1 MTVLRNTRLF
11 LWISAI
17 AIFIGLLQTP
27 VFLMF
32 ARPPA
37 QLIEPTI
44 NQLESRIRKIRMGD
58 LQIKV
63 IDDKQSPIA
72 DAEVVIKQMSH
83 TFQFGTSLRTEM
95 FHDNVE
101 KSAQTKYLQIA
112 KELANSSVHEDA
124 LKWYSTEPNRGKVN
138 YVDADRILAWS
149 DRNYPLPM
157 RGHNLFWEVER
168 WNQSWLQQLK
178 ATDLR
183 QAVRKRAIEI
193 CTRYRGRIAEYDV
206 LNEMLHG
213 NFFRN
218 RLGDRIVDDMF
229 AGCAKADPKARLY
242 LNEYDILN
250 GKLVDA
256 YTKQVR
262 TLLARGVPVGGIGI
276 QAHIRENISVAQ
288 MQSSIDTLAKLGLPI
303 KITEV
308 SVLADTESR
317 KAQVLTDLYR
327 VAFAHPAVKGIT
339 LWGFWEGAAWEPK
352 TALYDRQFK
361 PLSSALAY
369 RKLVLEQWRTNTSG
383 ITGNKGDRTGIYS
396 TRAFFGTYQ
405 VTVKSGDRNIQQM
418 ITFNDQKLPYTIQI
432 PSKTGS

>member
-1 MTVLRNTRLF
+1 MGILNNTRLL

-17 AIFIGLLQTP
+17 ALLIGLFQPLTFSMVADSQ
-27 VFLMF
+27 
-32 ARPPA
+32 AK
-37 QLIEPTI
+37 LIEPTI
-44 NQLESRIRKIRMGD
+44 NQLDERIRKIRMGD

-63 IDDKQSPIA
+63 IDAKRSPIA
-72 DAEVVIKQMSH
+72 NAEVTIKQMSNA
-83 TFQFGTSLRTEM
+83 FQFGTSLRTEM
-95 FHDNVE
+95 FSDNVE
-101 KSAQTKYLQIA
+101 KSDQKKYLEIA

-124 LKWYSTEPNRGKVN
+124 LKWYSTESERGQIN
-138 YVDADRILAWS
+138 YADADRILAWS

-168 WNQSWLQQLK
+168 WSQPWLKQLSND
-178 ATDLR
+178 DLR
-183 QAVRKRAIEI
+183 QAVYNRATDI
-193 CTRYRGRIAEYDV
+193 CTRYRGRIVEYDV

-213 NFFRN
+213 NFFRS

-229 AGCAKADPKARLY
+229 ARCARADPHARLY

-250 GKLVDA
+250 GKLVEA
-256 YTKQVR
+256 YSKQIR
-262 TLLARGVPVGGIGI
+262 TLLDRGVPVGGIGI
-276 QAHIRENISVAQ
+276 QAHIRENISVGT

-308 SVLADTESR
+308 SVVADTEAR

-327 VAFAHPAVKGIT
+327 VAFAHPAVRGIT

-361 PLSSALAY
+361 PLPAAIAY
-369 RKLVLEQWRTNTSG
+369 RKLVLEQWRTNTTG
-383 ITGNKGDRTGIYS
+383 KTGNVGDRTGLYS

-405 VTVKSGDRNIQQM
+405 VTVKKGDRSIQKM
-418 ITFNDQKLPYTIQI
+418 IIFDDQNSNQKLPYTIQI
-432 PSKTGS
+432 S